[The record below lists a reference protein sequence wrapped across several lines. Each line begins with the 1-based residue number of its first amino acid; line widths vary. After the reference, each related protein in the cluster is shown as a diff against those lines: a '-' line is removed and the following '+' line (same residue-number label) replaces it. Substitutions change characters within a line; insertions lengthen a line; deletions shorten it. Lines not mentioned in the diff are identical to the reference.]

1 MKFHETGFHG
11 MPACLAAAGAL
22 ALLLAACDPQT
33 PANNM
38 SKNFDGAAE
47 NAGRN
52 MAMAEAPAESGTDGK
67 LDAEGNAA
75 LAAKVKSALTTDPEL
90 KTLAVDVN
98 AMDGVVTLFGTA
110 DNAARSYR
118 AAQVALNVD
127 GVRSVKNE
135 LIIVRGS

>member
-1 MKFHETGFHG
+1 MKFHETGFQG
-11 MPACLAAAGAL
+11 TPAYFAAAGAI
-22 ALLLAACDPQT
+22 ALLLAACDPQA
-33 PANNM
+33 PAGKM

-52 MAMAEAPAESGTDGK
+52 MAIAEAPAESGTDSK
-67 LDAEGNAA
+67 PVAEGNAA

-90 KTLAVDVN
+90 KTLTVDVN
-98 AMDGVVTLFGTA
+98 AADGVVTLFGTA

-135 LIIVRGS
+135 LVIVRGS

>member
-1 MKFHETGFHG
+1 MKIHETGFHG
-11 MPACLAAAGAL
+11 MSACLAAAGAL
-22 ALLLAACDPQT
+22 ALLLAACDSQA
-33 PANNM
+33 PANKM

-52 MAMAEAPAESGTDGK
+52 MSIAEAPAENGTDSKQG
-67 LDAEGNAA
+67 AEGNAA

-90 KTLAVDVN
+90 KTLTVDVN
-98 AMDGVVTLFGTA
+98 AADGVVTLFGTA
-110 DNAARSYR
+110 DNAVRSSR

-135 LIIVRGS
+135 LVVVRGS